1 MASTGSDATKLIVI
15 RGNSGSGK
23 STIARTI
30 RERWGKRGLAIVGQD
45 NLRREILKIGD
56 DPANPSIGLIDLT
69 ARYALDHGYH
79 VIVEG
84 ILGSRNHGEMLV
96 RLVADHIGTSTCW
109 YLDIPFEE
117 TLRRHAERS
126 AAKPAT
132 NEFGENE
139 MRGWYK
145 ERDLV
150 QGMNETVIPESSSLE
165 DSVDLIFRESGLV
178 AVKGHPLV
186 DD

>member
-1 MASTGSDATKLIVI
+1 MASTGSNATKLIVI

-23 STIARTI
+23 SSIARTI

-84 ILGSRNHGEMLV
+84 ILGSRNHSEMLV
-96 RLVADHIGTSTCW
+96 RLVSDHAGMSMCW

-132 NEFGENE
+132 NEFGEE
-139 MRGWYK
+139 AMRGWYK
-145 ERDLV
+145 KGDLI
-150 QGMNETVIPESSSLE
+150 QGMNETVIPASSSLE
-165 DSVDLIFRESGLV
+165 GSVDLIMRITNLTLS
-178 AVKGHPLV
+178 
-186 DD
+186 